1 MKNKPPP
8 EELPSSDVAIL
19 GILSG
24 SERPLNGKEINMVI
38 SMAHYSDWVNI
49 EFSTVYNCLK
59 RLEEYDYIRGKYTIR
74 NQRRNK
80 EFELTT
86 KGKAILEK
94 EIEWRLSIPKKSINE
109 IDLSIKY
116 LTLLP
121 REKVIQALESYINH
135 LEKDFI
141 YYEEIINDLKKAKSG
156 EQIKHIPITESN
168 LKTLPFVIA
177 LFERPYYEL
186 IARRDWLKQFRS
198 KINNYYNQY
207 QDF

>member
-24 SERPLNGKEINMVI
+24 SERPLTGKEINMVI

-80 EFELTT
+80 EFELTL

-121 REKVIQALESYINH
+121 RERVMQALESYINH

-177 LFERPYYEL
+177 LFERPYNEL
-186 IARRDWLKQFRS
+186 LARRDWLKQFIS